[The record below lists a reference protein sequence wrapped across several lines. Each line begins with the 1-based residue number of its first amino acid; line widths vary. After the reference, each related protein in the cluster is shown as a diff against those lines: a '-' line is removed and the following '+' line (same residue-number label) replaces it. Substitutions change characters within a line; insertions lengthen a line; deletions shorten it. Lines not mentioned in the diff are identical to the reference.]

1 MTTNDFL
8 KLDPQVVSKDWG
20 EERIFYNG
28 NYCSKCL
35 IIAPG
40 ASTSFHYHPLKDE
53 TMTVVSGSAQIRVGD
68 YTNYTEYFLS
78 DLDSV
83 RIPPGVSHKIYN
95 SSNSKKLIIMES
107 STHDDP
113 IDSIRI

>member
-1 MTTNDFL
+1 MNRNAIKIVPKVINKT
-8 KLDPQVVSKDWG
+8 WG

-28 NYCSKCL
+28 DYCSKAL

-40 ASTSFHYHPLKDE
+40 ESTSFHYHPIKDE
-53 TMTVVSGSAQIRVGD
+53 TMTVVSGSAQIKVG
-68 YTNYTEYFLS
+68 NYINYVEYFLS
-78 DLDSV
+78 ELDSV

-95 SSNSKKLIIMES
+95 SSNSKKLIIMEA

-113 IDSIRI
+113 ADSIRI